1 MTTPHLVPSVT
12 LRSCCV
18 SLLMLLLSCANA
30 LAQAEA
36 PQAQREVS
44 SIDMHSPN
52 GQLHLRVW
60 MDDGGLTY
68 ALYRYQSPIISPSKL
83 RLHVSEMGLLGSSPA
98 LRATERDTVYDVW
111 EQPWGEQRYVRD
123 HHHELALE
131 LQEQQPGPY
140 YIVRFRLFDDGL
152 GFRYEIPPQVG
163 VNTLTVLDEATEFA
177 LPGDPKAWYIK
188 AFQWNRYEYL
198 YASGPTSALDTV
210 HTPVTFEMEDGL
222 FVSLHEAALMNYSS
236 MALKQTEGARLQAE
250 LFPWSD
256 GRKVYADLTLRSP
269 WRTIIIGD
277 QPGDLLTSTI
287 TLNLNEPSRITDTS
301 WIEPG
306 KYVGIWW
313 DMHIGTAT
321 WESGPNHGAT
331 TARTRRYIDFAAAH
345 GFSGVLVEGWN
356 KGWEQGWVGTGD
368 HFSFTEPY
376 EDFDLEGLAAYAE
389 GKGVRLI
396 GHHET
401 GGGISNYE
409 AQMDDA
415 YALYERLG
423 IRAVKTGYVDHGQQI
438 ERIAGDYARPDT
450 VYEWHHGQYMVE
462 HYQYSVE
469 RAADNRIM
477 LNVHEPIKDTGLR
490 RTFPNLMTREGARGQ
505 EFNAWGDEGGNPPE
519 HTVILPFTRM
529 LSGPMDY
536 TPGIFERSLPTKP
549 ANQIN
554 STLAQQL
561 ALYVVLYSP
570 LHMAA
575 DLPEHYEARPDAF
588 QFIKDVPVDWDETR
602 VLHSRIGDYI
612 TVVRKDRHSADWY
625 LGSITDEHGRN
636 LTAAL
641 SFLPDGGTYVAEV
654 YADGREAD
662 YRDAE
667 DHLDVSHVL
676 VTPGT
681 EFPIRLAPGGGLAV
695 RFRPAGSADLQS
707 LPYAP

>member
-1 MTTPHLVPSVT
+1 MTTPRPLPSVPI
-12 LRSCCV
+12 RSFWVCT
-18 SLLMLLLSCANA
+18 LMLLLSASNA
-30 LAQAEA
+30 RGQADV
-36 PQAQREVS
+36 PQTSQDGSLIE
-44 SIDMHSPN
+44 MHSPN

-60 MDDGGLTY
+60 IDDGGLTY

-177 LPGDPKAWYIK
+177 FPGDPKAWYIK

-462 HYQYSVE
+462 HYQ
-469 RAADNRIM
+469 
-477 LNVHEPIKDTGLR
+477 
-490 RTFPNLMTREGARGQ
+490 
-505 EFNAWGDEGGNPPE
+505 
-519 HTVILPFTRM
+519 
-529 LSGPMDY
+529 
-536 TPGIFERSLPTKP
+536 
-549 ANQIN
+549 
-554 STLAQQL
+554 
-561 ALYVVLYSP
+561 
-570 LHMAA
+570 
-575 DLPEHYEARPDAF
+575 
-588 QFIKDVPVDWDETR
+588 
-602 VLHSRIGDYI
+602 
-612 TVVRKDRHSADWY
+612 
-625 LGSITDEHGRN
+625 
-636 LTAAL
+636 
-641 SFLPDGGTYVAEV
+641 
-654 YADGREAD
+654 
-662 YRDAE
+662 
-667 DHLDVSHVL
+667 
-676 VTPGT
+676 
-681 EFPIRLAPGGGLAV
+681 
-695 RFRPAGSADLQS
+695 
-707 LPYAP
+707 